1 MVSEEGSVTVGGGDG
16 GGSSLHFGLC
26 GEEGLLKTGFWE
38 EKILMRFGII

>member
-1 MVSEEGSVTVGGGDG
+1 MVSEEGSVTVGGG
-16 GGSSLHFGLC
+16 GSSLHFGLW